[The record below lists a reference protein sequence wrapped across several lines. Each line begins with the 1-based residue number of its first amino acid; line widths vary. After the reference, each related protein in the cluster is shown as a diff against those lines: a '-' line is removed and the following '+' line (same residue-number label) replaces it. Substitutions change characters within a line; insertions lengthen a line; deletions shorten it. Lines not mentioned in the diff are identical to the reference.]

1 MHEVIARL
9 VQEDPEKNRVPN
21 MARDFHHLHSI
32 SSRSPMLVKHHP
44 SHLTKGTI
52 FPLNYTIL
60 RSHIG
65 RRELMFE
72 TQITTKGFE
81 TRVFKFSVI
90 APSAVV
96 CSKIL
101 SISSK
106 YSGMSNLT
114 FI

>member
-52 FPLNYTIL
+52 FSSQLHHSEKP
-60 RSHIG
+60 H
-65 RRELMFE
+65 REKRTDVRDPNHDKRFRNE
-72 TQITTKGFE
+72 SF
-81 TRVFKFSVI
+81 
-90 APSAVV
+90 
-96 CSKIL
+96 
-101 SISSK
+101 
-106 YSGMSNLT
+106 
-114 FI
+114 